1 LFLGCW
7 VDCDMKKVLARGGI
21 EFIAVVLGITI
32 SLWIEDGKNKSSERK
47 EQISLLENLK
57 TSLKQDL
64 EYALQI
70 EKRLDTCLVS
80 QRYLITLDCS
90 HIDTLNNSLFAK
102 HIEKSTWG
110 GWSFFP
116 RYGVYRALSQNND
129 LGLIDNDIL
138 KSRLITL
145 YDFIYKRYENI
156 DIVMEN
162 HYQYT
167 YPKYLID
174 NYYGGIKNDNVR
186 LDEEIPIFYKIN
198 KKKICDGSLKKEI
211 LHING
216 ITGSA
221 FKSVTRISNEVKDIS
236 QLINSELNRLDNK

>member
-1 LFLGCW
+1 
-7 VDCDMKKVLARGGI
+7 MKNILARGGI

-32 SLWIEDGKNKSSERK
+32 SLWIEDKKNKSSERK
-47 EQISLLENLK
+47 EQISLLENLQ
-57 TSLKQDL
+57 TSLDQDL
-64 EYALQI
+64 SYALNI
-70 EKRLDTCLVS
+70 EKTLDSCLTS
-80 QRYLITLDCS
+80 QRYLINLDCS
-90 HIDTLNNSLFAK
+90 NIETLKNNLFTK
-102 HIEKSTWG
+102 YIYNSTMG

-129 LGLIDNDIL
+129 LGLIENDSL

-221 FKSVTRISNEVKDIS
+221 FKSVMRISNEVKDIS

>member
-1 LFLGCW
+1 
-7 VDCDMKKVLARGGI
+7 MKKILARGGI

-32 SLWIEDGKNKSSERK
+32 SLWIEDEKNKTSELK

-57 TSLKQDL
+57 TSLNQDL
-64 EYALQI
+64 EYAAKI
-70 EKRLDTCLVS
+70 EKTLDTCLVS
-80 QRYLITLDCS
+80 QRYLISLNCS
-90 HIDTLNNSLFAK
+90 NIDTLKNSVFAK
-102 HIEKSTWG
+102 HIEYSTRG

-129 LGLIDNDIL
+129 LGLIENDIL

-167 YPKYLID
+167 YPKYLIY
-174 NYYGGIKNDNVR
+174 NYYGGLKNDNVR
-186 LDEEIPIFYKIN
+186 LDEEIPIKYKIN
-198 KKKICDGSLKKEI
+198 KKEICDGSLKKEI

-221 FKSVTRISNEVKDIS
+221 FKSVNRISKEVKEIS
-236 QLINSELNRLDNK
+236 ELINSELDRLIN

>member
-1 LFLGCW
+1 L
-7 VDCDMKKVLARGGI
+7 
-21 EFIAVVLGITI
+21 
-32 SLWIEDGKNKSSERK
+32 KNS
-47 EQISLLENLK
+47 
-57 TSLKQDL
+57 
-64 EYALQI
+64 
-70 EKRLDTCLVS
+70 V
-80 QRYLITLDCS
+80 
-90 HIDTLNNSLFAK
+90 FAK
-102 HIEKSTWG
+102 HIEYSTRG

-129 LGLIDNDIL
+129 LGLIENDIL

-167 YPKYLID
+167 YPKYLIY
-174 NYYGGIKNDNVR
+174 NYYGGLKNDNVR
-186 LDEEIPIFYKIN
+186 LDEEIPIKYKIN
-198 KKKICDGSLKKEI
+198 KKEICDGSLKKEI

-221 FKSVTRISNEVKDIS
+221 FKSVNRISKEVKEIS
-236 QLINSELNRLDNK
+236 ELINSELDRLIN